1 MLIKFAKIWLKEALT
16 YTISLP
22 KGKTGWDCVKVTT
35 FRSHLTQ
42 MVLGNV
48 RGATIKLVLHFG
60 ISLKPWKFTF
70 FMNISCFNLVQPSM
84 KFQWITDDIS
94 WFLVMFIEFHG
105 VDLHPWLRQ
114 YGIDWRAY
122 LATRSLISK
131 LYELKMQDN
140 EELSDHL
147 SKFNSLVQQLS
158 SLKCSCHLSSMSV
171 PLENLCVAF
180 FSIFQKSWLL
190 VFSIVVSLGML
201 FWGLI
206 CTMIVYRLANYIV
219 FFVI

>member
-1 MLIKFAKIWLKEALT
+1 MFYILLILRELFSFLVIKGSIAHKICQNLTERSLT

-48 RGATIKLVLHFG
+48 RGATIKLVLHF
-60 ISLKPWKFTF
+60 
-70 FMNISCFNLVQPSM
+70 
-84 KFQWITDDIS
+84 
-94 WFLVMFIEFHG
+94 

-171 PLENLCVAF
+171 PLENLCLAF